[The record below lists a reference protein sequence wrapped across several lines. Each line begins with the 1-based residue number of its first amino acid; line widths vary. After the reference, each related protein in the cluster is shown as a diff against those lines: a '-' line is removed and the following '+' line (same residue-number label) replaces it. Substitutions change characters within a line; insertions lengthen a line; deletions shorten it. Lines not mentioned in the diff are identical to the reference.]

1 MYYCLCPAKV
11 GCVQPDPPGLN
22 FDDPRLL
29 PPWRGSSSIFTRLC
43 VREFIHRHLWLSTFR
58 ESVLP
63 RCRMRAHSCH
73 MDTDSLPTGDS
84 GARAESGAFSD
95 DAEAPARPMVL
106 SLVGVPALLG
116 SLRRV
121 AAAADRLLVESTLAN
136 ARQSWD
142 QASAVVLD
150 TNVTALCRA
159 QLPRRS
165 RVILLCDGQPALADW
180 KAAALI
186 GAEHVVSLPQDED
199 LLVTI
204 LGERMDRPADD
215 GAVVAVVGACGG
227 AGAST
232 MAASI
237 ALESAGRDD
246 APATLLI
253 DADHLGSGLDVL
265 LGIENNPG
273 LRWSGLTVEGGRISA
288 VALRDAL
295 PDCGTRL
302 RVLSCGSPPSRPK
315 SHGPDSHGPT
325 PTSMRAVIDAAS
337 REGEVV
343 VCDVSRSPSPVSDYV
358 LDRADLAVLVV
369 PATVRACI
377 AGQKVAAWVSRHN
390 PNLGVV
396 VRGPAPGGLTAT
408 DVEESLKLPLLA
420 SMRADRTLSRAVELR
435 GLAPRGRSPLRAAA
449 RSVLGVLD
457 GRPRGN
463 GHAA

>member
-1 MYYCLCPAKV
+1 
-11 GCVQPDPPGLN
+11 
-22 FDDPRLL
+22 
-29 PPWRGSSSIFTRLC
+29 
-43 VREFIHRHLWLSTFR
+43 
-58 ESVLP
+58 
-63 RCRMRAHSCH
+63 
-73 MDTDSLPTGDS
+73 
-84 GARAESGAFSD
+84 
-95 DAEAPARPMVL
+95 MVL
-106 SLVGVPALLG
+106 SLVGAPALLG

-121 AAAADRLLVESTLAN
+121 VAAADRLLVESTVAG

-142 QASAVVLD
+142 QSSAVVVD
-150 TNVTALCRA
+150 TNVAAACRA

-199 LLVTI
+199 MLVTI
-204 LGERMDRPADD
+204 LGERMDRPADE
-215 GAVVAVVGACGG
+215 GTVVAVVGACGG

-232 MAASI
+232 LAASV
-237 ALESAGRDD
+237 ALESAGRAE
-246 APATLLI
+246 APATLLV
-253 DADHLGSGLDVL
+253 DADQFGSGLDVL
-265 LGIENNPG
+265 LGIENHPG

-295 PDCGTRL
+295 PDCGARL
-302 RVLSCGSPPSRPK
+302 RVLSCDSSPAGRE
-315 SHGPDSHGPT
+315 SHGLELHGPT
-325 PTSMRAVIDAAS
+325 PTSIRAVIDAAS

-343 VCDVSRSPSPVSDYV
+343 VCDVSRFPSPVSDYV

-369 PATVRACI
+369 PATLRSCV

-396 VRGPAPGGLTAT
+396 VRGPAPGGLTAA
-408 DVEESLKLPLLA
+408 DVMESLQLPLLA

-435 GLAPRGRSPLRAAA
+435 GLRARGRSPLRAAA

-463 GHAA
+463 GRAA